1 MSAVLRPSTQKSGV
15 TSAISTGTVLAKGGE
30 HIATRLQDRTTELG
44 LLRERVGDLRR
55 GSGSVVVIEGRPGSG
70 KSALMDAGVALAR
83 AAGSDVRLGRAREHE
98 RTTPGATLRRL
109 GFPGTGDTATMT
121 GDVVRLAHTG
131 SAVVAVDDLHLADPE
146 SVAALTGVAD
156 VIEDLALLLIVALR
170 PGEWF
175 EGDTRL
181 DRIRG
186 SSHTAVLRPAL
197 LSRRGVANVFED
209 AGAPASRQ
217 VVARMAEWTAGNPF
231 LVSALARAGCLIRA
245 VPSEV
250 GASVGRELGRLAEP
264 EVALARALSILGSG
278 TPLRRVTRLAEL
290 DRACAERAADR
301 LARVGLLVPG
311 DPLRFH
317 APIEAAAIAD
327 AIEPF
332 ARARAHRRAAA
343 ILLDEGAERT
353 LVAEHLLLTTAAGEP
368 DVVATLRAAAELAL
382 AAGRPD
388 RAVGYLERALDEPP
402 PAERRD
408 ETLLALV
415 TAEALCGRPSSV
427 DRVQRT
433 VDRIVDAHPR
443 AQALRELGRLLF
455 VRDEPERAAAT
466 LQAAIEHAGG
476 DDELREALVGDYLA
490 AAWWAP
496 DLHEDAAAMI
506 GRLMQPL
513 AAGGPLPTAP
523 GLLVQVV
530 AAMAN
535 GGAPRARVLPI
546 VDKLV
551 RANPTSDGPP
561 FGLLADWICA
571 ALIAVDELELAER
584 VAMRS
589 VEAACEAGDGVRL
602 CLASYWLGLAH
613 LHQGRLDLA
622 VPELEASLRRRDAG
636 WTPVVPWAAAALCR
650 AELERDRPVDAAR
663 ALDLVSDSDPSGR
676 HAGVLLEAR
685 GHLALAARD
694 PAGALAYYEA
704 SGRHVAESFSID
716 APTIITWRSN
726 AVFAIRALGGDLRR
740 AERLAG
746 EELAQARS
754 IGGPRQVARA
764 LRAAGAACPD
774 TAQAIELLR
783 EARSIT
789 AAAGPRLEH
798 QHVLADLGAALS
810 ASGSATEAGE
820 ALLELLELSELSG
833 AAARAVRAR
842 ALLRAAGM
850 RPRRARR
857 AGAGPL
863 TASELRVAA
872 LAASGRTNS
881 DIAEHLTVSERTVES
896 HLYNTFRKLGI
907 GRREE
912 LARHLPQTP
921 SNADGHDPARRR

>member
-1 MSAVLRPSTQKSGV
+1 MG
-15 TSAISTGTVLAKGGE
+15 
-30 HIATRLQDRTTELG
+30 LQDRTTELG
-44 LLRERVGDLRR
+44 VLRERVGNLHR
-55 GSGSVVVIEGRPGSG
+55 GNGSVVVIEGRTGSG
-70 KSALMDAGVALAR
+70 KSALVDAGVARAR
-83 AAGSDVRLGRAREHE
+83 AAGSDVHLGRAREHE

-109 GFPGTGDTATMT
+109 GFAGAGDAATMARE
-121 GDVVRLAHTG
+121 VVRLAHNG
-131 SAVVAVDDLHLADPE
+131 NAVVAVDDLHLADAE
-146 SVAALTGVAD
+146 SVAALLGVAD
-156 VIEDLALLLIVALR
+156 AIEDLGLLLIVALR
-170 PGEWF
+170 PGEWPAD
-175 EGDTRL
+175 DTRL

-186 SSHTAVLRPAL
+186 STNAAVLRPAL

-209 AGAPASRQ
+209 AGSPASRQ
-217 VVARMAEWTAGNPF
+217 VVARLAEWTAGNPF
-231 LVSALARAGCLIRA
+231 LVSALARAGCQIRA

-250 GASVGRELGRLAEP
+250 SASVSRELGRLADP
-264 EVALARALSILGSG
+264 EVALARTLSILGSG

-290 DRACAERAADR
+290 DPASAERAADR

-343 ILLDEGAERT
+343 ILLDEGAQRT
-353 LVAEHLLLTTAAGEP
+353 QVADHLLLTTAAGEP
-368 DVVATLRAAAELAL
+368 EVVATLRAAAELAL

-402 PAERRD
+402 PAEQRD

-415 TAEALCGRPSSV
+415 TAEALCRRPSSV
-427 DRVQRT
+427 DRVQRA
-433 VDRIVDAHPR
+433 VDRVVGAHPR
-443 AQALRELGRLLF
+443 ARALRELGRLLF

-466 LQAAIEHAGG
+466 LQAAIELAGD

-490 AAWWAP
+490 AASHAP
-496 DLHEDAAAMI
+496 GLHEDVTART
-506 GRLMQPL
+506 GRLMQAL
-513 AAGGPLPTAP
+513 VAGGPLPTAP

-546 VDKLV
+546 VDELL
-551 RANPTSDGPP
+551 RANPTADGPP
-561 FGLLADWICA
+561 FGMFADWICA

-602 CLASYWLGLAH
+602 CLTSYWLGLAH

-636 WTPVVPWAAAALCR
+636 WTSVVPWAAAALCG
-650 AELERDRPVDAAR
+650 AELERDRPGDAAR
-663 ALDLVSDSDPSGR
+663 ALDLAGDSDPSGR
-676 HAGVLLEAR
+676 HRGVLLEAR

-694 PAGALAYYEA
+694 AAGALANYEA
-704 SGRHVAESFSID
+704 SGRHVAESFSSD
-716 APTIITWRSN
+716 APTIVTWRSN
-726 AVFAIRALGGDLRR
+726 AAFAIRELGGDLRR
-740 AERLAG
+740 AERLASD
-746 EELAQARS
+746 ELEQARA

-764 LRAAGAACPD
+764 LRAAGAARPD
-774 TAQAIELLR
+774 PAQAIELLR

-789 AAAGPRLEH
+789 AAAGARLEH
-798 QHVLADLGAALS
+798 LHVLAELGAALNATGNS
-810 ASGSATEAGE
+810 TEACE

-833 AAARAVRAR
+833 AAAPAKRAR

-850 RPRRARR
+850 RPRRARH
-857 AGAGPL
+857 AGTGPL
-863 TASELRVAA
+863 TASEMRVAA
-872 LAASGRTNS
+872 LAASGRTNA
-881 DIAEHLTVSERTVES
+881 DIAELLTVSERTVES

-907 GRREE
+907 RRREE

-921 SNADGHDPARRR
+921 SSADGHDAARRR